1 MKAYLIRRVLY
12 TIPVALGVYLITF
25 SLFHLRDPMAIA
37 RVHLPQGNEAALQQW
52 IYNHGYHLPRF
63 FNLPADAREPA
74 PDGRIHSFL
83 EERSIFHSRF
93 FLGIRDLLIMDLG
106 YDRYG
111 RKLTDE
117 LGRRIPISLSVMLP
131 SFLLTAFFSLTLS
144 VLSAYR
150 SGSALDR
157 VTTSASILALSVA
170 LPVWLLA
177 TTFVFGKL
185 LPIFPVYGSVLP
197 AILVAFV
204 AGVGGQIRFYR
215 TVFADRTGAFSVKTA
230 RLRGL
235 KESRVLLR
243 YIFLPGLIPV
253 LTTLVLSLPF
263 LITGSLLLEQYFGI
277 PGMGDMMY
285 SAIISQD
292 FNVIETLVVLG
303 ALLFM
308 LGTLLTDIAYV
319 VVDPRMELK

>member
-1 MKAYLIRRVLY
+1 MKAYIVRRLLY
-12 TIPVALGVYLITF
+12 TIPVALGVYIITF
-25 SLFHLRDPMAIA
+25 FLFHLRDPMAIA
-37 RVHLPQGNEAALQQW
+37 RVHLPQGDEAALQQW
-52 IYNHGYHLPRF
+52 VFNHGYHLPRF
-63 FNLPADAREPA
+63 LNLPSDATEPSAD
-74 PDGRIHSFL
+74 GKVHSFL
-83 EERSIFHSRF
+83 AEKSIFHSRF
-93 FLGIRDLLIMDLG
+93 FLGLGDLLSLELG

-111 RKLTDE
+111 RPIGAE
-117 LGRRIPISLSVMLP
+117 MARRIPVSLSVMGP
-131 SFLLTAFFSLTLS
+131 SFVLTAFMALALS

-150 SGSALDR
+150 AGGALDR
-157 VTTSASILALSVA
+157 ITSIASILALSVA

-177 TTFVFGKL
+177 TTFFFGKL

-197 AILVAFV
+197 AIVVAVV
-204 AGVGGQIRFYR
+204 AGLGGQIRFYR
-215 TVFADRTGAFSVKTA
+215 TVFADRTGAVSVKAA

-235 KESRVLLR
+235 TEARLVSR

-303 ALLFM
+303 AFLFM
-308 LGTLLTDIAYV
+308 LGTLMTDIAYV
-319 VVDPRMELK
+319 LVDPRMELK

>member
-25 SLFHLRDPMAIA
+25 FLFHLRDPMAIA

-52 IYNHGYHLPRF
+52 VFNHNYHLPRF
-63 FNLPADAREPA
+63 FNLPSDAERPA
-74 PDGRIHSFL
+74 ADGRVHP
-83 EERSIFHSRF
+83 EWAERSVFHSRF
-93 FLGIRDLLIMDLG
+93 FLGLRDLLLLDFG

-111 RKLTDE
+111 RSVAGE
-117 LGRRIPISLSVMLP
+117 LARRIPVSLSIMLP
-131 SFLLTAFFSLTLS
+131 SFLLTAFVSLALA

-150 SGSALDR
+150 AGSKLDR
-157 VTTSASILALSVA
+157 FTTLGSILALSVA
-170 LPVWLLA
+170 LPVWLLG
-177 TTFVFGKL
+177 TTFFFGKL

-197 AILVAFV
+197 AIAVAFV
-204 AGVGGQIRFYR
+204 AGIGGQLRFYR
-215 TVFADRTGAFSVKTA
+215 TVFADRTGAFSVRTA

-235 KESRVLLR
+235 KESRVVLR

-253 LTTLVLSLPF
+253 LTTLILSLPF

-285 SAIISQD
+285 SAILSQD

-303 ALLFM
+303 AFLFM
-308 LGTLLTDIAYV
+308 LGTLMTDIAYV
-319 VVDPRMELK
+319 MVDPRMELK